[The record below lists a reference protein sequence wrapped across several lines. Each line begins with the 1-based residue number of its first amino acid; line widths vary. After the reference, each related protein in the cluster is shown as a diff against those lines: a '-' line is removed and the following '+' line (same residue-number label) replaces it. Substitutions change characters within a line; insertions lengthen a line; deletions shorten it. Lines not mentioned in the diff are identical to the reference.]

1 MTVVAAYDESSVP
14 LASLPLTF
22 STADTKALL
31 GVGISGSGVG
41 ALRKHAGGMF
51 LASDLGGYAAVVSIL
66 ISTAKL
72 ELSQWYRARCSAPGG
87 EGTGGSF
94 RCFCLLLS
102 LVTKVGRSGERSSP
116 QTSVSKKFFL
126 SYGEKCGTL
135 PFEPALFAG
144 LRPID
149 N

>member
-1 MTVVAAYDESSVP
+1 MLFCA
-14 LASLPLTF
+14 
-22 STADTKALL
+22 
-31 GVGISGSGVG
+31 GISGSGVG

-102 LVTKVGRSGERSSP
+102 LLTKVGRAYGA
-116 QTSVSKKFFL
+116 KH
-126 SYGEKCGTL
+126 SYPVT
-135 PFEPALFAG
+135 
-144 LRPID
+144 
-149 N
+149 